1 LKRFRLGVLIAALTG
16 ILVWGCT
23 RTLGIDTAAAADNIP
38 AYSGPQAPSR
48 HHQLRRNGAW
58 LVDAQG
64 RAVILHGVN
73 AVWKQAPYVA
83 PDSLDGFTAAD
94 ADWLAA
100 HGFNSVR
107 LGVLFAGVMPQPHMV
122 DPSYL
127 DRIDRVV
134 QLLAARGIYI
144 LLDFHQDLYSERYHG
159 EGFPDWATQPSRFD
173 TLARAGFPLNYFTP
187 PASNAFDRFW
197 DDADGLQD
205 DYRSAWMAVA
215 ARWAA
220 QDHLMGYELINEPWP
235 GGNWP
240 RCAGPQ
246 GCAHFER
253 DKLQP
258 MYEKVLAG
266 IRSVDRDNIVW
277 LEPQIL
283 FDFGTDSHLGE
294 RGIADGQ
301 LGFSWHDY
309 CLPETLLQAFGLRKL
324 PACEPLEQRVFS
336 NARTVSRR
344 LGAASLMT
352 EFSASED
359 LVDTARL
366 VGYADDNL
374 TGWMVWSYKNW
385 ADPTTQ
391 AQGSGA
397 QSLFARDTELAS
409 VKPAKLAVL
418 ERPYPQA
425 VAGTPLSYGFDPRTR
440 AFSLEYRTVLPG
452 GGSAA
457 GLVTDIYVPAL
468 HYPQGYTVQVDGGH
482 VVSEAGAA
490 HLLIVADD
498 GADGVTVSLAPG

>member
-1 LKRFRLGVLIAALTG
+1 MKRFRWVVLIAALTG
-16 ILVWGCT
+16 VLVWGCT
-23 RTLGIDTAAAADNIP
+23 RTPGIDTAAAADNVP
-38 AYSGPQAPSR
+38 AYSGPQAPS
-48 HHQLRRNGAW
+48 HHNQLRRNGAW

-64 RAVILHGVN
+64 RTVILHGVN

-107 LGVLFAGVMPQPHMV
+107 LGVLFAGVMPQPHMI

-144 LLDFHQDLYSERYHG
+144 LLDFHQDLYSERYQG
-159 EGFPDWATQPSRFD
+159 EGFPDWATQSGRFD
-173 TLARAGFPLNYFTP
+173 SLAHAGFPLNYFTP
-187 PASNAFDRFW
+187 PASRAFDRFW
-197 DDADGLQD
+197 DDAEGLQD

-215 ARWAA
+215 ARWGR

-301 LGFSWHDY
+301 LGYSWHDY
-309 CLPETLLQAFGLRKL
+309 CLPETLLQAFGLKKL
-324 PACEPLEQRVFS
+324 PACQPLEQRVFS
-336 NARTVSRR
+336 NARAVSRR

-359 LVDTARL
+359 LLDTARL

-385 ADPTTQ
+385 GDPTTQ

-397 QSLFARDTELAS
+397 QSLFARDTDLGS
-409 VKPAKLAVL
+409 VKQAKLAVL

-425 VAGTPLSYGFDPRTR
+425 VAGTPLSYSFDPQTR
-440 AFSLEYRTVLPG
+440 AFSLEYRTTLPG
-452 GGSAA
+452 GGSGA
-457 GLVTDIYVPAL
+457 GLETDVYVPVL
-468 HYPQGYTVQVDGGH
+468 HYPHGYAAQVDGGH
-482 VVSEAGAA
+482 VVSQPGAA
-490 HLLIVADD
+490 HLLVVADA
-498 GADGVTVSLAPG
+498 GADSVIVNVSPN